1 MSDDDTRFDDR
12 MSDSDNLLW
21 AIEQNPL
28 LRSTITAVT
37 FLAAPPDRGRL
48 QRRIDRATRR
58 IPRLRQRV
66 VANPLSIAPPRWE
79 GDPNFNLSY
88 HLRWADLGGRGTV
101 RDVLELVEPI
111 AMQGFDRARPLWE
124 FTLVDGLA
132 DGGAALVMK
141 VHHAVTDGVGAVKL
155 MLELF
160 SLTPEDCVDDE
171 EMPDP
176 PPVEVLG
183 QAQRVRHA
191 VDHELRR
198 SVRALRETTRAARR
212 FELDPVGSAR
222 DLASTL
228 TSLGRLAQPSP
239 RPLSPLMTER
249 SLSLHLDVLHLP
261 IDALRAASARA
272 DVKLNA
278 AFVAGVCRAMH
289 RFHADQ
295 GEIVS
300 HLRMGMPISRRNG
313 SDAHLAGNQFTPV
326 RFVVPIDIEDP
337 VEHMQT
343 LDRLARRQRDE
354 PGHRLIEPA
363 AAVLRRLPTTVTT
376 SLFAAALQG
385 IDFLTSNVPGVG
397 FPVYLEGVEIRSLVP
412 FGPLSGAAVNVT
424 LLSYV
429 DRVSIGINLD
439 PVAVGDPDRLRGALE
454 TSFAELTG

>member
-1 MSDDDTRFDDR
+1 M
-12 MSDSDNLLW
+12 
-21 AIEQNPL
+21 
-28 LRSTITAVT
+28 
-37 FLAAPPDRGRL
+37 
-48 QRRIDRATRR
+48 
-58 IPRLRQRV
+58 
-66 VANPLSIAPPRWE
+66 
-79 GDPNFNLSY
+79 
-88 HLRWADLGGRGTV
+88 

-141 VHHAVTDGVGAVKL
+141 VHHAVTDGVGAVHL

-160 SLTPEDCVDDE
+160 SLTPDESVDDL
-171 EMPDP
+171 EMPPP

-198 SVRALRETTRAARR
+198 SVHALRETGRAARSL
-212 FELDPVGSAR
+212 ELDPVGTAR
-222 DLASTL
+222 HIAATLA
-228 TSLGRLAQPSP
+228 SLGRLAQPSP

-249 SLSLHLDVLHLP
+249 SLSVHLDALQLP
-261 IDALRAASARA
+261 IDALKAAAA
-272 DVKLNA
+272 HAEVKLNA
-278 AFVAGVCRAMH
+278 AFVAGVCRAMY

-295 GEIVS
+295 GEVVS

-313 SDAHLAGNQFTPV
+313 SDADLAGNQFTPV
-326 RFVVPIDIEDP
+326 RFAVPIDIEDP
-337 VEHMQT
+337 IEHMQT

-354 PGHRLIEPA
+354 PGHRLVEPA
-363 AAVLRRLPTTVTT
+363 AAVLRRLPTAVTT

-385 IDFLTSNVPGVG
+385 IDFLTSNVPGVP
-397 FPVYLEGVEIRSLVP
+397 FPVYLEGAEIRSLVP

-429 DRVSIGINLD
+429 DHVDIGVNLD
-439 PVAVGDPDRLRGALE
+439 PVAVGDPDRLRSALE
-454 TSFAELTG
+454 SSFAELTG